1 MRISDWS
8 SDVCSSDLQRR
19 IRARLGRQAL
29 DVLEERAKVLVLEQG
44 LGLREGGVARERRV
58 EGGLVGLVERC
69 EVLEVLRVDLVDEHE
84 AVRGHELGANAGL
97 QTGLARAEVVEDH
110 EAPFLGARD
119 FLEMVSE
126 DRKSVV
132 KEKSV

>member
-8 SDVCSSDLQRR
+8 SDVCSSDLQNGRSADGGFDELLVQGKDLAQRR

-69 EVLEVLRVDLVDEHE
+69 EVLEVLRVDLVD
-84 AVRGHELGANAGL
+84 
-97 QTGLARAEVVEDH
+97 
-110 EAPFLGARD
+110 
-119 FLEMVSE
+119 
-126 DRKSVV
+126 RKSTRLN
-132 KEKSV
+132 SSH